1 MKKIFERIKLFLGEL
16 LNLMTNILV
25 PVLSVIIAI
34 VELFPVPTKVVDILK
49 KAEYWLFY
57 SAGTA
62 KKIEKIMEENAKK
75 LEEKEQ
81 KEKEEDS
88 EEE

>member
-16 LNLMTNILV
+16 LNLITNILV
-25 PVLSVIIAI
+25 PIMSVIIAI
-34 VELFPVPTKVVDILK
+34 VELFPVPTKVIDILK

-57 SAGTA
+57 SAGTG
-62 KKIEKIMEENAKK
+62 KKIEKIMDENAKK
-75 LEEKEQ
+75 LEEEQ
-81 KEKEEDS
+81 KEKEDDS

>member
-16 LNLMTNILV
+16 LNLITNILV
-25 PVLSVIIAI
+25 PIMSVIIAI
-34 VELFPVPTKVVDILK
+34 VELFPVPTKVIDILK
-49 KAEYWLFY
+49 KVEYWLFY
-57 SAGTA
+57 GAGTA

-81 KEKEEDS
+81 KEKEDDS